1 MTGGAALRQKLAVME
16 ILPELE
22 MGGVENHVI
31 DLSNFLSAQGH
42 HVMVVSAGGKL
53 VSELH
58 GPEHIKLPVVSKN
71 PLSVI
76 AASLMLAREIKKH
89 KCQILHAHSRVP
101 GYVAWLAY
109 KLTGVPWVYSAQACY
124 SHNLG
129 IYPLKKA
136 NCLICVSNTVK
147 EHLKD
152 YLPPKNCVILDG
164 APEVEERWH
173 PENDGVVKFIFVGR
187 LVKIKGVHTVIRAL
201 AQIHAAYNWKFDVL
215 GDGPQ
220 MEELK
225 ALAQSLGIGEKVIF
239 HGFTNSPHEWIA
251 RADCL
256 LFPSTTEGMPLV
268 LSQALQIG
276 VPVLASDIPSVREVL
291 PDGHL
296 IETENPVAWAEAI
309 DKYIKSGLHSYDK
322 VPEIQTFTKMA
333 RMIEDVYYKVLQ
345 SEDK

>member
-1 MTGGAALRQKLAVME
+1 ME

-53 VSELH
+53 ERELH

-71 PLSVI
+71 PLLII
-76 AASLMLAREIKKH
+76 AACVMLACEIKKR

-101 GYVAWLAY
+101 GYVAWLASW
-109 KLTGVPWVYSAQACY
+109 LTGVPWVYSAQACY
-124 SHNLG
+124 SHNIG
-129 IYPLKKA
+129 IYPLRKA
-136 NCLICVSNTVK
+136 DYLICVSSTVR

-152 YLPPKNCVILDG
+152 YLPPNNCVILDG
-164 APEVEERWH
+164 APEVKERWK
-173 PENDGVVKFIFVGR
+173 PENDGIIKFIFVGR
-187 LVKIKGVHTVIRAL
+187 LTRIKGVHTVIRAL
-201 AQIHAAYNWKFDVL
+201 AHVNAASNWRLDVL

-225 ALAQSLGIGEKVIF
+225 TLAQSLGVSEKVIF
-239 HGFTNSPHEWIA
+239 HGFMNNPDEWIA
-251 RADCL
+251 KADCL

-276 VPVLASDIPSVREVL
+276 IPVLASDIPSVREVL
-291 PDGHL
+291 PEGRL
-296 IETENPVAWAEAI
+296 VEAENPAAWSEAI
-309 DKYIKSGLHSYDK
+309 AEYIKSKRHSYDTIPK
-322 VPEIQTFTKMA
+322 IQTFTKMA
-333 RMIEDVYYKVLQ
+333 GMIEDLYYKVLRI
-345 SEDK
+345 EDR

>member
-1 MTGGAALRQKLAVME
+1 MRQRLAIME

-22 MGGVENHVI
+22 MGGVENHVV
-31 DLSNFLSAQGH
+31 DLSNFLSARGH

-53 VSELH
+53 VNELH

-76 AASLMLAREIKKH
+76 AASLMLAREIKKR
-89 KCQILHAHSRVP
+89 KCQLLHAHSRVP
-101 GYVAWLAY
+101 GYAAWLAS
-109 KLTGVPWVYSAQACY
+109 KLTGTPWVYSAQACY

-136 NCLICVSNTVK
+136 DYLICVSDTVR

-152 YLPPKNCVILDG
+152 YLPPNNCVILDG
-164 APEVEERWH
+164 APEVEERWK
-173 PENDGVVKFIFVGR
+173 PEDDGIVKFIFVGR
-187 LVKIKGVHTVIRAL
+187 LAKIKGLHTVIRAL
-201 AQIHAAYNWKFDVL
+201 SQLKVSAPWRLDVL

-225 ALAQSLGIGEKVIF
+225 ALAQSLGVGEQIIF
-239 HGFTNSPHEWIA
+239 HGFMNNPHEWIA
-251 RADCL
+251 RSDCL

-276 VPVLASDIPSVREVL
+276 IPVISSDIPSVREVL
-291 PDGHL
+291 PHGRL
-296 IETENPVAWAEAI
+296 IEPENPKAWAAAI
-309 DKYIKSGLHSYDK
+309 DEYIKSGQHSYDEI
-322 VPEIQTFTKMA
+322 PDIQTFTKMA
-333 RMIEDVYYKVLQ
+333 CAIEELYYRVLGIEDR
-345 SEDK
+345 